1 MWKRGKTMPN
11 PVFVITEAASRVGKT
26 LTRELAQREGTLV
39 LVAREADSGAALQ
52 EEIARTNPE
61 TNLDLQLCDLSI
73 LSSVRNLAEIL
84 RLRYEAV
91 DMLINTAAVRRR
103 NRMITVDG
111 FETTFAAN
119 YLGPFLLTNLLL
131 EPLQAAAQARGSAQ
145 VLNIVAP
152 SLSPVHLD
160 DLDSERE
167 FKGSDAFGA
176 SQTALLLFTFELA
189 RRLAN
194 TGILVNAI
202 HSSSVKSHS
211 LERLLGLGVRESR
224 DEILQAATAAQSE
237 GRTGKFLRNGKEI
250 NAPAYAQDQAV
261 QQKLWELSETLTGL
275 AANRGDLPVN
285 DPHL

>member
-1 MWKRGKTMPN
+1 
-11 PVFVITEAASRVGKT
+11 
-26 LTRELAQREGTLV
+26 
-39 LVAREADSGAALQ
+39 
-52 EEIARTNPE
+52 
-61 TNLDLQLCDLSI
+61 
-73 LSSVRNLAEIL
+73 
-84 RLRYEAV
+84 
-91 DMLINTAAVRRR
+91 
-103 NRMITVDG
+103 
-111 FETTFAAN
+111 
-119 YLGPFLLTNLLL
+119 
-131 EPLQAAAQARGSAQ
+131 
-145 VLNIVAP
+145 
-152 SLSPVHLD
+152 
-160 DLDSERE
+160 
-167 FKGSDAFGA
+167 
-176 SQTALLLFTFELA
+176 
-189 RRLAN
+189 RLAN

>member
-1 MWKRGKTMPN
+1 MPN

>member
-1 MWKRGKTMPN
+1 MPN

-73 LSSVRNLAEIL
+73 ISSVRNLAEIL